1 MDVKD
6 DDTSDES
13 KKNHILY
20 YRSLVRTISDITYE
34 MSQEGEPAIKSHLGD
49 RIDAM
54 EKDKKRIKEMFPDV
68 TEEQWGD
75 GNTG

>member
-1 MDVKD
+1 MDLKD
-6 DDTSDES
+6 SDTSDES

-20 YRSLVRTISDITYE
+20 YRSLVKTISDIEFE

-54 EKDKKRIKEMFPDV
+54 EKDKKRIREMFPDV
-68 TEEQWGD
+68 TEEQWED
-75 GNTG
+75 GNIS